1 VRGNPDIIKTLNEL
15 LAEELTAINQ
25 YMVHSEMCHNWG
37 YERLHK
43 AIEKQALDEM
53 HHAEWLIER
62 ILFLEGTPSVS
73 KLNAMQI
80 GKSVEEIVAR
90 DHDAELRAVKGYN
103 DAIRQAVEV
112 GDNGTRELFDKVLK
126 DEESHADWGEEQ
138 QDQIGQ
144 MGLQNYLA
152 KQV

>member
-80 GKSVEEIVAR
+80 GKSAEEIVAR